1 MSTGLLPAPP
11 GVTPDFNSWALSE
24 TQVNFII
31 AYTITLALA
40 SGTLG
45 IRLYT
50 RISIMRSFGL
60 DDVAIIL
67 SFMCS
72 IAYFAVS
79 VNCMRYGFGRHL
91 WEVTA
96 QQMALYLTQL
106 SPMVATYAWAPA
118 FTKLSILILLH
129 RLNPN
134 RYFRLSC
141 YIVAFIIITYTL
153 TISLVIAIP
162 CIPTNPQN
170 GECLNK
176 CGLWQ
181 AILNILTDA
190 AIITLPL
197 YMLYLLK
204 LPFRQKLAVGS
215 IFGTGIFVI
224 IICVVRITYIMALQD
239 NPDVLYTQGR
249 AAVWSSVE
257 INIGIFCNTLVA
269 LRPFFRQYFPGLF
282 SSHIISDDNR
292 HHHETPDHEANL
304 KSGKRRI
311 RKLRENH
318 SLSLSTMH
326 HRIDE
331 MDKQAG
337 ILRKFEVKVES
348 FSMEGNSDESRGRD
362 REGKR
367 GR

>member
-11 GVTPDFNSWALSE
+11 GVTPNFNSGALSE
-24 TQVNFII
+24 TQAYFII
-31 AYTITLALA
+31 AYTFTLALA

-50 RISIMRSFGL
+50 RIGIMRSFGL

-67 SFMCS
+67 AFMCS

-79 VNCMRYGFGRHL
+79 INCMRYGFGRHL

-134 RYFRLSC
+134 HYFRLSC

-170 GECLNK
+170 GECLIK
-176 CGLWQ
+176 CALWQ
-181 AILNILTDA
+181 AVLNILTDA
-190 AIITLPL
+190 AILTLPI

-204 LPFRQKLAVGS
+204 LPIKQKLAVGS

-224 IICVVRITYIMALQD
+224 IICIVRITYIMALQ
-239 NPDVLYTQGR
+239 
-249 AAVWSSVE
+249 
-257 INIGIFCNTLVA
+257 
-269 LRPFFRQYFPGLF
+269 
-282 SSHIISDDNR
+282 
-292 HHHETPDHEANL
+292 EA
-304 KSGKRRI
+304 
-311 RKLRENH
+311 
-318 SLSLSTMH
+318 
-326 HRIDE
+326 
-331 MDKQAG
+331 
-337 ILRKFEVKVES
+337 
-348 FSMEGNSDESRGRD
+348 
-362 REGKR
+362 
-367 GR
+367 